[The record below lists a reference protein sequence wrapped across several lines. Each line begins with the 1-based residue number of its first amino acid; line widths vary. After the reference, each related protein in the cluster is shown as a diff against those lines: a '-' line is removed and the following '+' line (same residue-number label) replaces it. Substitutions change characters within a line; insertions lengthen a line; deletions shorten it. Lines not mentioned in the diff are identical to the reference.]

1 LYISIPPKPQF
12 TGFASRLLSADLRAD
27 MRAGRIFR
35 FRGTIGAV
43 FSPNKKHARR
53 SFGFCGRAALFF
65 SLKNAGF
72 PGNFFAY
79 TDLCYHFVLLLTSAF
94 LPFFRFS
101 GRKKRNVR

>member
-1 LYISIPPKPQF
+1 
-12 TGFASRLLSADLRAD
+12 

-43 FSPNKKHARR
+43 FSAQQKARAPGAGVGAGGGGCR
-53 SFGFCGRAALFF
+53 VVF

-79 TDLCYHFVLLLTSAF
+79 TNLCYHFVLLLASAF

>member
-35 FRGTIGAV
+35 FRGTDRRRFFAEQKTRPQKLRLLRACRVV
-43 FSPNKKHARR
+43 FFIEKRR
-53 SFGFCGRAALFF
+53 F
-65 SLKNAGF
+65 SRQ
-72 PGNFFAY
+72 FFAY
-79 TDLCYHFVLLLTSAF
+79 TDLCYHFVLLLASAF
-94 LPFFRFS
+94 LQLFRFS